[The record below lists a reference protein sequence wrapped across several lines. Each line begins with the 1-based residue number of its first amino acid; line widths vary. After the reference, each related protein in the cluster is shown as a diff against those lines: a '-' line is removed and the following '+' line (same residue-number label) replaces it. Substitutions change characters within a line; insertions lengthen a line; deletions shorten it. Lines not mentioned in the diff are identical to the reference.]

1 MYFSLVIKIAAVGL
15 LIAVINQILSRIGRD
30 EYAMMTT
37 IAGFIAII
45 LMLLPY
51 VTELFD
57 TIKGLFDF

>member
-1 MYFSLVIKIAAVGL
+1 MDFSLVIKIAAVGL